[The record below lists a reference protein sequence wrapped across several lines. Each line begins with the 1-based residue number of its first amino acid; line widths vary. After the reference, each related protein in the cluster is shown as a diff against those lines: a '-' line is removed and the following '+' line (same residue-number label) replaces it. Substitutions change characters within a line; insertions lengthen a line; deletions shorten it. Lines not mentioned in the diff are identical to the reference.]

1 MLLVCLL
8 ASVQLSADDAASC
21 RVYWEA
27 TTRITWNDFG
37 ASATSSTAGSGI
49 STGIEWNCGYA
60 LRQAPGCSAY
70 TLSIPAE
77 TIISVAWMNPEKSWM
92 NPSQVTVNSLE
103 YLRLQFDIQHAYAQ
117 RLAIELQAVEAQL
130 ADPSTVSGVIRQFAQ
145 PILDAARQ
153 ASSQCGQQTLLGSNA
168 AALSKWMADAR
179 YWIDTP
185 QLVPLSW

>member
-1 MLLVCLL
+1 
-8 ASVQLSADDAASC
+8 
-21 RVYWEA
+21 
-27 TTRITWNDFG
+27 
-37 ASATSSTAGSGI
+37 
-49 STGIEWNCGYA
+49 

-77 TIISVAWMNPEKSWM
+77 TIVSVAWMNPEKSWM